1 MCAVQLGN
9 GTLSGSRKRLSRGSF
24 DKEKEMCIQ
33 MFEQWSEADQ
43 VEFVEHLISRMCHYQ
58 HGHINS
64 YLKPML
70 QRDFITALPG
80 THTHTSTQLSYL
92 NPMVQRDF

>member
-1 MCAVQLGN
+1 
-9 GTLSGSRKRLSRGSF
+9 
-24 DKEKEMCIQ
+24 MCIQ
-33 MFEQWSEADQ
+33 MFEQWSETDQ

-80 THTHTSTQLSYL
+80 THISYQ
-92 NPMVQRDF
+92 NSIVQRLLKAPCKSTHVHLFPLPTATERLY